1 MLHKWSRYCRPNISL
16 HLKKQTDCPVGIHLH
31 NWDCQFSMSSPDKHI
46 YSIWLQQSFPCEKYK
61 SGHTEVLLQSW
72 YINSVEVRHLREGLR
87 KKFGKKYG
95 LLPKRGGGGP
105 RGFGNW
111 PNFFPIY
118 FRRHFLNESW
128 GYWGGSK
135 MYQIPAIDNGLQVGQ
150 EASVEPGH
158 KKLRLIHWC
167 ISF

>member
-95 LLPKRGGGGP
+95 LLPNRGGGSEGVWQLTKL
-105 RGFGNW
+105 F
-111 PNFFPIY
+111 PNLFSETFPK
-118 FRRHFLNESW
+118 W
-128 GYWGGSK
+128 
-135 MYQIPAIDNGLQVGQ
+135 
-150 EASVEPGH
+150 
-158 KKLRLIHWC
+158 KLRILRWKQNVPNSRHWQWFAGW
-167 ISF
+167 SRGKRWTWT